1 MKDSVEQKI
10 YIKFSESLPFPVVIL
25 GPDMTVLA
33 ANRAFFDKHELK
45 EEDVIRKKCHKIF
58 FQSDKPCSI
67 PQCPL
72 NTLLHEKKHFSTIK
86 KTVGPDG
93 SAIYEDL
100 IYSPIFNDD
109 GCVDYMVITIK
120 DITRSKLMEAD
131 LRKTKE
137 FLENII
143 ESSGHA
149 IVVADMKGVIILM
162 NESARRLFGRAENIA
177 VGKSIAE
184 YHYTPGG
191 ARSVMKKL
199 RSPDYGGVGRLY
211 STEMMA
217 INASGEEIPVEMTAS
232 IVYEDGK
239 EIASMAIFQ
248 DLRPKIEEEK
258 RLEET
263 RMQLVQ
269 SDKLASIGRLAAG
282 VAHEINN
289 PLGGII
295 MYSHLALEDLP
306 DDRTAFQNLKKVV
319 TQAERCK
326 KIIKGLLDFSRQR
339 EFAIE
344 SVNVNDITEEI
355 LSLVETQSLF
365 QNIEIIKDLDPNLP
379 TIDGDKSQLQQVFI
393 NLAINAAEAMENGG
407 KLIVKSSFRD
417 SSLEIKF
424 TDTGC
429 GIPSEDI
436 EKIFE
441 PFFTT
446 KSHMNGTGL
455 GLAVSHGII
464 TKHNG
469 TISVESSIKKGTTFT
484 IRLPAKRDTAS

>member
-1 MKDSVEQKI
+1 MKDQKNQKFFV
-10 YIKFSESLPFPVVIL
+10 KFSESLPFPVVIL
-25 GPDMTVLA
+25 GPDMTA
-33 ANRAFFDKHELK
+33 ISANRAFCEKYKLK
-45 EEDVIRKKCHKIF
+45 EKDVIHKKCHKVF
-58 FQSDKPCSI
+58 FNSDKPCSN
-67 PQCPL
+67 PKCPL
-72 NTLLHEKKHFSTIK
+72 NTLLHEKQHFSTIK

-93 SAIYEDL
+93 SDIYEDL

-109 GCVDYMVITIK
+109 GHVDYIVITIK
-120 DITRSKLMEAD
+120 DITRSRLMEAD

-162 NESARRLFGRAENIA
+162 NESARKLFGYAENIA

-211 STEMMA
+211 STEMIA
-217 INASGEEIPVEMTAS
+217 INNLGEEIPIEMTAS
-232 IVYEDGK
+232 IIYEDGE

-248 DLRPKIEEEK
+248 DLRPKVEEEK

-306 DDRTAFQNLKKVV
+306 EDSPSHQNLKKVV
-319 TQAERCK
+319 NQAERCK

-339 EFAIE
+339 EFAVE
-344 SVNVNDITEEI
+344 SVNVNDIIEEI
-355 LSLVETQSLF
+355 FSLVETQSLF
-365 QNIEIIKDLDPNLP
+365 QNIEITKDLDTDLP
-379 TIDGDKSQLQQVFI
+379 PIDGDKSQLQQVFM
-393 NLAINAAEAMENGG
+393 NLALNAAEAMENGG
-407 KLIVKSSFRD
+407 KLIVKSYLKD
-417 SSLEIKF
+417 NALEIKF

-429 GIPSEDI
+429 GISSEDM

-464 TKHNG
+464 TKHKG
-469 TISVESSIKKGTTFT
+469 TIFVESEVGKGSTFC
-484 IRLPAKRDTAS
+484 IWLPVEDQA